1 MHTVGLWETGWV
13 MDDLLAAL
21 KAAAEPTR
29 LRLLALLEYNE
40 LTVSELTQILGQSQ
54 PRVSRH
60 LKLMAEAGLVERFSE
75 GTWAFYRV
83 ADRALG
89 RALVRA
95 IVDLIADQDPVLARD
110 LERLEQVKAARA
122 EAAAAYFSENAA
134 NWDSIRSLYMPE
146 AEVEKA
152 ALELLGEAP
161 IDKLLDIGTGT
172 GRMLSVFAPR
182 IGRGLGVDLNREML
196 AVARANLTQAQIQN
210 CQVRQG
216 DMYNLGLPAAEFD
229 VAVIHQVLH
238 FAEDPAAVIGEAA
251 RVLRPGGRLLV
262 VDFAPH
268 QLEFLRTEHAHR
280 RLGFSDEEVDGLCR
294 AAGFADVAVRH
305 LIGGELTVTIW
316 LAARAGAQTAAAA

>member
-1 MHTVGLWETGWV
+1 ME
-13 MDDLLAAL
+13 DLLAAL

-83 ADRALG
+83 ADQALG
-89 RALVRA
+89 RTLVRA
-95 IVDLIADQDPVLARD
+95 IVDLIVEEDPVLARD

-122 EAAAAYFSENAA
+122 EAAAAYFSDNAA

-146 AEVEKA
+146 AEVEKVV
-152 ALELLGEAP
+152 LELLGGEP
-161 IDKLLDIGTGT
+161 IGKLLDIGTGT
-172 GRMLSVFAPR
+172 GRMLSIFAPQ
-182 IGRGLGVDLNREML
+182 IERGLGVDMNREML
-196 AVARANLTQAQIQN
+196 TVARANLAQAQIQN

-216 DMYNLGLPAAEFD
+216 DMYHLGVPSADFD
-229 VAVIHQVLH
+229 VAVFHQVLH
-238 FAEDPAAVIGEAA
+238 FAEDPAEAVQEAA
-251 RVLRPGGRLLV
+251 RVLRPDGRLLI

-280 RLGFSDEEVDGLCR
+280 RLGFGDEEVDAMCR
-294 AAGFADVAVRH
+294 AAGFTEVSVRH
-305 LIGGELTVTIW
+305 LVGGELTVTIW
-316 LAARAGAQTAAAA
+316 LATRPERRAVPARAMKEPA

>member
-1 MHTVGLWETGWV
+1 MEN
-13 MDDLLAAL
+13 LLAAL

-83 ADRALG
+83 ADQALG
-89 RALVRA
+89 RTLVRA
-95 IVDLIADQDPVLARD
+95 IVDLITEEDPVLARD

-134 NWDSIRSLYMPE
+134 IWDTIRSLYMPE
-146 AEVEKA
+146 AEVEKVV
-152 ALELLGEAP
+152 LDLLGAEP
-161 IDKLLDIGTGT
+161 IGKLLDIGTGT
-172 GRMLSVFAPR
+172 GRMLSICAHQ
-182 IGRGLGVDLNREML
+182 IDRGLGVDMNREML
-196 AVARANLTQAQIQN
+196 AVARANLDQAQIQN

-216 DMYNLGLPAAEFD
+216 DMYHLGLPAADVD

-238 FAEDPAAVIGEAA
+238 FAEDPAAAVQEAA
-251 RVLRPGGRLLV
+251 RVLRPEGRLLI

-268 QLEFLRTEHAHR
+268 TLEFLRTDHAHR
-280 RLGFSDEEVDGLCR
+280 RLGFADDEVIGWCR
-294 AAGFADVAVRH
+294 SAGFGDVTIRH
-305 LIGGELTVTIW
+305 LIGGELTVTVW
-316 LAARAGAQTAAAA
+316 LAARPGRSTVPSPIVKENA

>member
-1 MHTVGLWETGWV
+1 ME
-13 MDDLLAAL
+13 DLLAAL

-29 LRLLALLEYNE
+29 LRLMALLEYNE

-83 ADRALG
+83 ADTALG
-89 RALVRA
+89 RALTRS
-95 IVDLIADQDPVLARD
+95 IVDLIVEEDPVLSRD
-110 LERLEQVKAARA
+110 LERLEQVKASRA
-122 EAAAAYFSENAA
+122 EAAAAYFSDNAA

-152 ALELLGEAP
+152 VLELLGGEP
-161 IDKLLDIGTGT
+161 IGKLLDIGTGT
-172 GRMLSVFAPR
+172 GRMLTTLSGR
-182 IGRGLGVDLNREML
+182 IGRGLGVDMNREML
-196 AVARANLTQAQIQN
+196 AVARANLAQAQIQN

-216 DMYNLGLPAAEFD
+216 DMYNLGLATADFD
-229 VAVIHQVLH
+229 AAVIHQVLH
-238 FAEDPAAVIGEAA
+238 FAEDPGAVVQEAV
-251 RVLRPGGRLLV
+251 RVLKPGGRLLI

-280 RLGFSDEEVDGLCR
+280 RLGFSDDEVAGLCR
-294 AAGFADVAVRH
+294 SAGFGEVSIRH
-305 LIGGELTVTIW
+305 LVGGELTVTIW
-316 LAARAGAQTAAAA
+316 LAGQPDRAAAPQQAVGGP